1 MKRLFKPILEKATLR
16 TRLLVLCTVLLVAAI
31 SIVGFTAYSKA
42 KSMAVQTI
50 ENRLISETKLMGYI
64 AESLHFLYVSDED
77 YFIQQLNANIR
88 TQQKELETEG
98 IEAEYVY
105 IKEGTAQPF
114 AISEDKLPKIPRA
127 IIDKMGTEKNGQLHR
142 EINGTDYT
150 ITFQQMDEITGI
162 YAVLVPTN
170 SFMAPVHQLG
180 LFTLMIVGISIVVSI
195 AVIILFVRTL
205 TKPLQFLRETMRE
218 VRMGH
223 LKTMEESQTTLPE
236 FISLHKSYNSMI
248 GHMRRVLHEL
258 QNTANSLDKTGDVL
272 TDHSALTLRT
282 SEQVIDAIDVV
293 KVGAEET
300 AGSSE
305 ENTIRFQEMKN
316 DMVQIMMNMSNV
328 RERSDKMHL
337 SATHGEH
344 QMIELMETIHH
355 FEQDFKHLNETMK
368 RVNEFSHSITESVGM
383 IHRIAEQTKLLALNA
398 SIEAA
403 RAGEAGEGFS
413 VVAEEVGK
421 LATQSSAASKEISNS
436 IDHMELITS
445 EATKE
450 VEKIF
455 QKTRENLILTS
466 EAKVSFD
473 DLMKDISEVNQTI
486 HRGQNDLAKL
496 EKTLPKLEQSAVGF
510 ASISQQTLASVEEM
524 LASSDQ
530 QFNQVQQTHK
540 IGEKLTDI
548 SKSLSTLTNQ
558 FRIG

>member
-180 LFTLMIVGISIVVSI
+180 LFTLMIVGVSIVVSI

-316 DMVQIMMNMSNV
+316 DMVQIMMN
-328 RERSDKMHL
+328 
-337 SATHGEH
+337 
-344 QMIELMETIHH
+344 
-355 FEQDFKHLNETMK
+355 K

-403 RAGEAGEGFS
+403 RAGEAGKGFS